1 MQFLHLINSTGVAVA
16 TKMQN
21 MTTNNLAF
29 LRRRLN
35 LSLTALSEMIQ
46 EPVSTLSRL
55 ESGERRL
62 SDKYRAKLA
71 TALQCAPEDLDSA
84 ELHAPTVPVIGLI
97 RDKATITDPPANKP
111 ELVEKFDSFPA
122 DTVAVRVKGNVL
134 FPYHGNGDLLY
145 FQDRHQPNEKLFLNK
160 ECYVET
166 AGGRRVLAWVTK
178 GSEKD
183 TYVLHA
189 PASPVQLDVK
199 LTKICPI
206 IHIKRV

>member
-1 MQFLHLINSTGVAVA
+1 MQFLSFIKWTKRLVSS
-16 TKMQN
+16 KMQN
-21 MTTNNLAF
+21 MSTNNLAF

-35 LSLTALSEMIQ
+35 ISLTALSEMIQ

-55 ESGERRL
+55 ESGERKL
-62 SDKYRAKLA
+62 SSKYRVKLA
-71 TALQCAPEDLDSA
+71 AALQCAPEDLDS
-84 ELHAPTVPVIGLI
+84 EEVHAPTVPVIGLI
-97 RDKATITDPPANKP
+97 RDKATITEPPANKP
-111 ELVEKFDSFPA
+111 GQVEKLENFP
-122 DTVAVRVKGNVL
+122 DNTVAIRVKGNVL

-145 FQDRHQPNEKLFLNK
+145 FEDKHQANEKLFLNK

-166 AGGRRVLAWVTK
+166 VGGRKVLAWVTK
-178 GSEKD
+178 GSEPT

-199 LTKICPI
+199 LTKVCPI

>member
-1 MQFLHLINSTGVAVA
+1 MQ
-16 TKMQN
+16 KMS
-21 MTTNNLAF
+21 TNNLAF

-55 ESGERRL
+55 ESGERKL

-71 TALQCAPEDLDSA
+71 AALQCAPEDLDS
-84 ELHAPTVPVIGLI
+84 EEVNAPTVAVIGLI
-97 RDKATITDPPANKP
+97 RDKATITEPPANKP
-111 ELVEKFDSFPA
+111 EQVEKLESFPA
-122 DTVAVRVKGNVL
+122 GTVAIRVKGNVL

-145 FQDRHQPNEKLFLNK
+145 FEDRHQANEKLFLNK

-166 AGGRRVLAWVTK
+166 AGGRKVLAWVTK
-178 GSEKD
+178 GSEPG

-199 LTKICPI
+199 LTKVCPI